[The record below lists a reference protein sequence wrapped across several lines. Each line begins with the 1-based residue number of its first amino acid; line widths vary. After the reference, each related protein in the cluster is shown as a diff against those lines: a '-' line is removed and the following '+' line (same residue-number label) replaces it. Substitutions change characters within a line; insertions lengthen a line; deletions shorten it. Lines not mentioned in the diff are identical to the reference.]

1 MAMTRIQASKAMPSE
16 SAPSPLWKLASEE
29 AVPVLTRQFNFHL
42 TASTTSLPIHWC
54 SSELVLLPQPGKNLC
69 HPDQL
74 RPINLLPIQA
84 KLLGSILANR
94 LLEYATEYLA
104 DTHTHTYQYAYL
116 PGRSLSQALERV
128 TSHCA
133 QVRSLVEAQSVLG
146 CRRRMSNVIRR
157 LQSIRQGVLARFGA
171 EPCTRRGCPRGLL
184 KCHALW
190 HDGVLLLG
198 PGATPRMRI
207 GSTPLDNL
215 SWLDPQRAS
224 QRPCSRRLIGEH
236 DLCRR
241 PSL

>member
-1 MAMTRIQASKAMPSE
+1 M

-54 SSELVLLPQPGKNLC
+54 SSELVLLPKPGKNLC

-74 RPINLLPIQA
+74 RPINLWPIQA

-104 DTHTHTYQYAYL
+104 DTHTHTHQYAYL

-133 QVRSLVEAQSVLG
+133 QVRSLVEAQHHTPHTT
-146 CRRRMSNVIRR
+146 
-157 LQSIRQGVLARFGA
+157 RQGKVSMAVAG
-171 EPCTRRGCPRGLL
+171 GCQMSLDVSKAYDRVCWRDLERALYEAGVPQGL
-184 KCHALW
+184 
-190 HDGVLLLG
+190 VE
-198 PGATPRMRI
+198 M
-207 GSTPLDNL
+207 
-215 SWLDPQRAS
+215 
-224 QRPCSRRLIGEH
+224 SRTVA
-236 DLCRR
+236 
-241 PSL
+241 